1 MKKNYRK
8 RISLTSVLN
17 RREVLGFIGGTAAV
31 SIVGCVR
38 GQSASGEPPSSTQTL
53 TEDAIS
59 SQDATQ
65 TRSSALRAG
74 YANANATT
82 PNCIVR
88 PQQTEG
94 PYFIDEKINRSDIR
108 SDLSDGAV
116 KPGVPLRLIFHV
128 SQIDNRSC
136 TPLSNATVDIWHCD
150 AMGSYSDVSDRR
162 FSTVGQKFLR
172 GYQVT
177 DANGTVEFLTI
188 YPGWYPGRTVHIHFK
203 IRTDSAS
210 QGSYEFTSQLYFDD
224 SLTDQIHAQTPYAAK
239 GQRTINNDR
248 DGIFQDNGEQLML
261 QVTKDAQGYMGTFG
275 IGLQMS

>member
-1 MKKNYRK
+1 MKKDYLK
-8 RISLTSVLN
+8 RISITSLLN

-31 SIVGCVR
+31 SIVGCLR
-38 GQSASGEPPSSTQTL
+38 GQSALGEAPSSTQTS
-53 TEDAIS
+53 TEDAI
-59 SQDATQ
+59 
-65 TRSSALRAG
+65 
-74 YANANATT
+74 ATT
-82 PNCIVR
+82 PSCIIR

-94 PYFIDEKINRSDIR
+94 PYFVDEKLNRSDIR
-108 SDLSDGAV
+108 SDPSNGAV

-150 AMGSYSDVSDRR
+150 AMGAYSDVSDRR

-177 DANGTVEFLTI
+177 DVNGTVEFLTI

-203 IRTDSAS
+203 IRTNSAS
-210 QGSYEFTSQLYFDD
+210 QSSYEFTSQLYFDD

-239 GQRTINNDR
+239 GQRNIRNNQ

-261 QVTKDAQGYMGTFG
+261 QVTKDAKGYVGTFD
-275 IGLQMS
+275 IGLQMT